1 MFFSYYTTK
10 TSRKWSD
17 WFNSENMKTTKGTT
31 LSCQLKVITATMPE
45 NYFQHL
51 PFTTDTESS
60 VVRRPN
66 MNTGVTSINVFIVHS
81 KMPLKVVHESGSL
94 VFLCFRLYTAS
105 LTPILHWK
113 RQRHVMLTLRRLT
126 KNSINA
132 KKKMLL
138 PNLSVCKL
146 SSIILLL

>member
-1 MFFSYYTTK
+1 
-10 TSRKWSD
+10 
-17 WFNSENMKTTKGTT
+17 MKTTKGTT

-66 MNTGVTSINVFIVHS
+66 MNIGVTSINVFIVHS

-94 VFLCFRLYTAS
+94 VFQVVYCKTDPH
-105 LTPILHWK
+105 TPLK
-113 RQRHVMLTLRRLT
+113 TSAARHA
-126 KNSINA
+126 NSQKID
-132 KKKMLL
+132 
-138 PNLSVCKL
+138 
-146 SSIILLL
+146 